1 MSAARCPCIGGER
14 RRAGER
20 IPGPGV
26 VDPCR
31 PLVFLREMSEAI
43 TLPQHHPC
51 LVVQSSPIS
60 RARGIIGSSCP
71 DYDTVSV
78 QNRGT
83 FPSRGSQGGR
93 VSADGAVSI
102 NATLYGPES
111 NASSVISLPLELC
124 DSRDVSR
131 GAMVQG
137 RKQGAVTG
145 VGEDR
150 SDSHDKTALRDE
162 EDGWH
167 EEDRKKWEPNP

>member
-1 MSAARCPCIGGER
+1 MLPCIGGER

-43 TLPQHHPC
+43 TLSQHHPC

-60 RARGIIGSSCP
+60 RARGIIGSVVP

-83 FPSRGSQGGR
+83 FPSRAAARRPGIG
-93 VSADGAVSI
+93 
-102 NATLYGPES
+102 
-111 NASSVISLPLELC
+111 
-124 DSRDVSR
+124 R
-131 GAMVQG
+131 GAFDPM
-137 RKQGAVTG
+137 R
-145 VGEDR
+145 R
-150 SDSHDKTALRDE
+150 CTALIECFKRDQSTPLSCATCATS
-162 EDGWH
+162 H
-167 EEDRKKWEPNP
+167 AVK